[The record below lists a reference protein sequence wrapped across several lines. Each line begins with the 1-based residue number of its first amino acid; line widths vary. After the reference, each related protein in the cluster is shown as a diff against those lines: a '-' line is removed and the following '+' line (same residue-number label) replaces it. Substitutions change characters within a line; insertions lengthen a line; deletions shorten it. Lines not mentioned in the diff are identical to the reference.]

1 MAQQALASACC
12 ALALLFS
19 AAGWALENRLIDHP
33 SPYLALH
40 GADPVAW
47 QTWNARTIALARQ
60 QHKLIYVSIGYFS
73 CHWCHVMQQE
83 SYRNPDI
90 AALLNRNFI
99 PVKVDRELE
108 TGLDG
113 YLQDF
118 AERTRGQAGWPLNV
132 FLTPEGYPL
141 LAVLYLPP
149 QDFLGVLTQLSTR
162 WGQQAPQLSALAR
175 AFTSKAR
182 PVRAEPINAGLR
194 DGLEQLFNNEVMARA
209 DLFQGGFGPV
219 NKFPMAPQLDA
230 LLAIQAR
237 QPRDATRS
245 FLTLTLDQ
253 MMRLGLYDAV
263 GGGFF
268 RYTTDPDWH
277 TPHFEK
283 MLYDNAQLAMLYL
296 RAADVFKRRAYR
308 DTAHATL
315 DFMAAILQDPKTG
328 GLVSSASAI
337 DDQKR
342 EGATYLWQRSELQ
355 RLLTADELRAV
366 EKTWRL
372 DLPADSAYG
381 YLPMQRVQP
390 DSNALSILSGAYR
403 KLAQARAKRSLPLD
417 SKQVAGLNGLAL
429 SAFSRAAA
437 MAPRH
442 AVSAAKVRNFL
453 VNQLLQQG
461 RLAKAYAAGHKLG
474 AGELE
479 DYVYVA
485 AGLADYA
492 DFTGHRDDRAMALAL
507 LRTTWKR
514 FFSAAGWKTQEASLL
529 PGMRVQAALADGA
542 MPSAAAQLIAVSL
555 ASGDRGL
562 RKQALQALSLGLP
575 DTRQAVFWHASYLAA
590 LNSAVAQ
597 SGRR

>member
-1 MAQQALASACC
+1 MAQQPLASACC

-19 AAGWALENRLIDHP
+19 PAGWALENRLLDHP

-47 QTWNARTIALARQ
+47 QTWNTRTIALARQ

-90 AALLNRNFI
+90 AALLNRSFI

-132 FLTPEGYPL
+132 FLTPDGYPL
-141 LAVLYLPP
+141 LAVLYLPS
-149 QDFLGVLTQLSTR
+149 QDFLGVLTQLTTR

-175 AFTSKAR
+175 ALTPKAR
-182 PVRAEPINAGLR
+182 PARAEPINAGLR
-194 DGLEQLFNNEVMARA
+194 DALEQLFNNEVMARA

-237 QPRDATRS
+237 QPRDTTSS

-296 RAADVFKRRAYR
+296 RAADVFKQRAYR

-337 DDQKR
+337 DDQNR

-355 RLLTADELRAV
+355 RLLSADELRAV

-390 DSNALSILSGAYR
+390 GKNALSILSGVYR

-417 SKQVAGLNGLAL
+417 TKQIAGLNGLAL
-429 SAFSRAAA
+429 SAFSRAAT
-437 MAPRH
+437 MAPRY
-442 AVSAAKVRNFL
+442 AVAAEKVRNFL
-453 VNQLLQQG
+453 VNQLMQQG

-474 AGELE
+474 TGELE

-492 DFTGHRDDRAMALAL
+492 DFTGRRDDRAMALAL
-507 LRTTWKR
+507 LRMTWKR

-542 MPSAAAQLIAVSL
+542 TPSAAAQLIAVSL

-590 LNSAVAQ
+590 LDSAVGQ
-597 SGRR
+597 PGRK